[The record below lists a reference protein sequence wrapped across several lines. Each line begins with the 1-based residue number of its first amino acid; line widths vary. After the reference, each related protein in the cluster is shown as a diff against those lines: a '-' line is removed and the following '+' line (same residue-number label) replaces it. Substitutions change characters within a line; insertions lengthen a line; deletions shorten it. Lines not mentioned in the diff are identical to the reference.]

1 MAKFFQE
8 WNEYAVK
15 HVPARYYLGL
25 FIFVMIAGSL
35 VACVALGLSVWLL
48 IVLADRPQ
56 WYVGIIFAVFVPI
69 MILIM
74 VFGGKYCWRMYK
86 RAKEFEQKQRE
97 NGQENRTQK

>member
-56 WYVGIIFAVFVPI
+56 WYAGIIFAVFVPI

-86 RAKEFEQKQRE
+86 RAKAAQKEQEQDR
-97 NGQENRTQK
+97 

>member
-1 MAKFFQE
+1 MERICSKACACTLLFGIVHFF
-8 WNEYAVK
+8 ND
-15 HVPARYYLGL
+15 R
-25 FIFVMIAGSL
+25 GSL

-86 RAKEFEQKQRE
+86 RAKAAQKEQEQDR
-97 NGQENRTQK
+97 